1 MTQAK
6 QETVACN
13 LCGSEEYSQRHVVR
27 GYTIVRCDDC
37 GLTFLNPRPVA
48 GELAT
53 IYDTAD
59 YYGGGSEYEDVRLGY
74 PNYLALEAHLAF
86 VVGELLRP
94 LRGMTPGV
102 ALDVGCSM
110 GIVLDQLRRR
120 GWTPCGVDVSAYAT
134 EYARRELG
142 LDVVTGTIEQ
152 LERPPESVDLV
163 TMLLTIEHLPDPKG
177 VLQAAHRLLRPGGVL
192 VIATHDVGGLWPKV
206 VGARWRHF
214 NVPEHV
220 YYFSRRTL
228 TRLLSDVGFETFKV
242 AETPTLAAVTES
254 DDTETG
260 LYAPIRFLHKTR
272 LLSPAAPALRALHG
286 VARRLDL
293 SDGITTYARRV

>member
-120 GWTPCGVDVSAYAT
+120 G
-134 EYARRELG
+134 
-142 LDVVTGTIEQ
+142 
-152 LERPPESVDLV
+152 
-163 TMLLTIEHLPDPKG
+163 
-177 VLQAAHRLLRPGGVL
+177 
-192 VIATHDVGGLWPKV
+192 
-206 VGARWRHF
+206 
-214 NVPEHV
+214 
-220 YYFSRRTL
+220 
-228 TRLLSDVGFETFKV
+228 
-242 AETPTLAAVTES
+242 
-254 DDTETG
+254 
-260 LYAPIRFLHKTR
+260 
-272 LLSPAAPALRALHG
+272 
-286 VARRLDL
+286 
-293 SDGITTYARRV
+293 

>member
-1 MTQAK
+1 
-6 QETVACN
+6 
-13 LCGSEEYSQRHVVR
+13 
-27 GYTIVRCDDC
+27 
-37 GLTFLNPRPVA
+37 
-48 GELAT
+48 
-53 IYDTAD
+53 
-59 YYGGGSEYEDVRLGY
+59 
-74 PNYLALEAHLAF
+74 
-86 VVGELLRP
+86 
-94 LRGMTPGV
+94 MTPGV

-134 EYARRELG
+134 EYARREMG

-152 LERPPESVDLV
+152 LQRPPESVDLV

-192 VIATHDVGGLWPKV
+192 IIATHDVEGLWPRV

-286 VARRLDL
+286 SRARFLHKTRLLSPGSGRLDL
-293 SDGITTYARRV
+293 SGWDHDVRAEGVSWCGWPNGTCRATPRPLPSRRTRRGLPAEDVVRYRTE

>member
-1 MTQAK
+1 MTQTE

-13 LCGSEEYSQRHVVR
+13 LCGSEEYSERHVVR
-27 GYTIVRCDDC
+27 GYRIVRCDHCD
-37 GLTFLNPRPVA
+37 LTFLNPRPA
-48 GELAT
+48 AADLAT

-59 YYGGGSEYEDVRLGY
+59 YYGGGSEFEDVRLGY

-94 LRGMTPGV
+94 LRDMKPGV

-152 LERPPESVDLV
+152 LERPPESVDLA

-177 VLQAAHRLLRPGGVL
+177 VLEAVHRLLRPGGVL
-192 VIATHDVGGLWPKV
+192 IIATHDVEGVWPKL
-206 VGARWRHF
+206 VGGRWRHF

-228 TRLLSDVGFETFKV
+228 TRMAADVGLETFKV

-260 LYAPIRFLHKTR
+260 LYAPVRLLHKTG
-272 LLSPAAPALRALHG
+272 LLSATAPALRAMHG
-286 VARRLDL
+286 AARWLNL
-293 SDGITTYARRV
+293 SDGITVYARKV